1 MTNTDCFAL
10 VQVLLYHITQKEL
23 YKHDLEV
30 TFNDVWLPTGNIT
43 YTPKGLAWRLQW
55 GSNRYATVGQQQIC
69 MYVYTSGFSVSIDW
83 ST

>member
-1 MTNTDCFAL
+1 MTNTDYFAL

-55 GSNRYATVGQQQIC
+55 GSNRYACTFIPVDFL
-69 MYVYTSGFSVSIDW
+69 YL
-83 ST
+83 